1 MNLQEQF
8 LNQLRRGRTP
18 VTIYLIT
25 GIKLQ
30 GYIVWYDNYCIMLK
44 RDEQVQIVYKHG
56 VSTIMPNGPIDLTPF
71 READTNADA

>member
-8 LNQLRRGRTP
+8 LNQLRKGRTP

-30 GYIVWYDNYCIMLK
+30 GHIVWYDSYCVMLK
-44 RDEQVQIVYKHG
+44 RDDQVQIVYKHG
-56 VSTIMPNGPIDLTPF
+56 ISTIMPNGSIDLSEF
-71 READTNADA
+71 RDADTPADE